1 MSSGIGNAPAS
12 GWAGFV
18 AELHVGDIDASL
30 SFWRDV
36 LAFSVA
42 YQRPNE
48 RFVYLERADGS
59 QIMLCEQNG
68 RFETGAMERPLG
80 RGVMFQLYV
89 DDLDAVLERL
99 AARALTI
106 YLGPREIWRAVGAL
120 EFGQREIF
128 VQDPDGYLV
137 MVAQNIGT
145 RAPAES
151 SIL

>member
-1 MSSGIGNAPAS
+1 MGKIRRRTPRRRHRR
-12 GWAGFV
+12 
-18 AELHVGDIDASL
+18 ELV
-30 SFWRDV
+30 FWRDV

-42 YQRPNE
+42 YQRPAE

-80 RGVMFQLYV
+80 RGAMFQLYV
-89 DDLDAVLERL
+89 DDLGAVLERL
-99 AARALTI
+99 AAHALTI

-120 EFGQREIF
+120 EFGQREVF

-151 SIL
+151 TIL

>member
-1 MSSGIGNAPAS
+1 
-12 GWAGFV
+12 
-18 AELHVGDIDASL
+18 
-30 SFWRDV
+30 
-36 LAFSVA
+36 
-42 YQRPNE
+42 
-48 RFVYLERADGS
+48 
-59 QIMLCEQNG
+59 MLCEQNG

-80 RGVMFQLYV
+80 RGAMFQLYV

-120 EFGQREIF
+120 DFGQREVF

-145 RAPAES
+145 RGQAES
-151 SIL
+151 TIL

>member
-42 YQRPNE
+42 YQRPTE

-89 DDLDAVLERL
+89 DDLEAVLERP

-120 EFGQREIF
+120 EFGQREVF

-151 SIL
+151 TIL

>member
-1 MSSGIGNAPAS
+1 MPRRAGGQGSSPNSTSETSTQACRFGGTCSRSAS
-12 GWAGFV
+12 
-18 AELHVGDIDASL
+18 
-30 SFWRDV
+30 
-36 LAFSVA
+36 A
-42 YQRPNE
+42 YQRPTE

-89 DDLDAVLERL
+89 ADLKAVLERL

-145 RAPAES
+145 RAPTES
-151 SIL
+151 TIV